1 MYAER
6 EDEAR
11 AAVAEIKRIAPN
23 FSLTRYSKAQPWK
36 ESVDRGRISAAL
48 EKAGLK

>member
-23 FSLTRYSKAQPWK
+23 FSLTRYRKAQPWK
-36 ESVDRGRISAAL
+36 ESVDTSRVFEAM